1 MADREH
7 AGAVGH
13 TAPQAGSVK
22 PVPSSSQAGT
32 GCFAS
37 GGPCKQVTAAVASN
51 LMSVAD
57 TEANELEAI
66 VAHGLLNSLA
76 VMSGAAGTLLAY
88 GHSLE
93 DGDVDTLVAA
103 IDAQSCVF
111 TEGLK
116 VLLEHSSVAFA
127 DAATAVS
134 LGSGI
139 CGSLSIERRD
149 QVLDMLVRRSR
160 ELKSALDG
168 LVRGLPPEVL
178 ELLDSLNSPAD
189 ITLA

>member
-1 MADREH
+1 
-7 AGAVGH
+7 
-13 TAPQAGSVK
+13 
-22 PVPSSSQAGT
+22 
-32 GCFAS
+32 
-37 GGPCKQVTAAVASN
+37 
-51 LMSVAD
+51 MSVAPSE
-57 TEANELEAI
+57 TNELEAI

-88 GHSLE
+88 GSRMG
-93 DGDVDTLVAA
+93 DDDVDSLVAA

-134 LGSGI
+134 LGSGV
-139 CGSLSIERRD
+139 CGSVSSERRE
-149 QVLDMLVRRSR
+149 QVLRMLVRRSR
-160 ELKSALDG
+160 ELKNALDG

-178 ELLDSLNSPAD
+178 ELLDSLNPPT
-189 ITLA
+189 ITLP

>member
-1 MADREH
+1 
-7 AGAVGH
+7 
-13 TAPQAGSVK
+13 
-22 PVPSSSQAGT
+22 
-32 GCFAS
+32 
-37 GGPCKQVTAAVASN
+37 
-51 LMSVAD
+51 MSVAD
-57 TEANELEAI
+57 TSELEAI

-88 GHSLE
+88 GSE
-93 DGDVDTLVAA
+93 MGADDVETLVNA

-116 VLLEHSSVAFA
+116 VLLEHSTVAFA

-134 LGSGI
+134 LGSGV
-139 CGSLSIERRD
+139 CGSLPVERRD
-149 QVLDMLVRRSR
+149 RVLDMLVRRSR

-178 ELLDSLNSPAD
+178 ELLDSLNPSSSA
-189 ITLA
+189 LR

>member
-1 MADREH
+1 MR
-7 AGAVGH
+7 
-13 TAPQAGSVK
+13 
-22 PVPSSSQAGT
+22 
-32 GCFAS
+32 
-37 GGPCKQVTAAVASN
+37 
-51 LMSVAD
+51 M
-57 TEANELEAI
+57 TEATELEAV

-88 GHSLE
+88 GRELG
-93 DGDVDTLVAA
+93 DADVDALVAA
-103 IDAQSCVF
+103 IDSQSCVF

-134 LGSGI
+134 LGSGV
-139 CGSLSIERRD
+139 CGSLSADRRE
-149 QVLDMLVRRSR
+149 QVLAMLVRRSR

-178 ELLDSLNSPAD
+178 ELLDSLNPPAV
-189 ITLA
+189 ASA

>member
-1 MADREH
+1 
-7 AGAVGH
+7 
-13 TAPQAGSVK
+13 
-22 PVPSSSQAGT
+22 
-32 GCFAS
+32 
-37 GGPCKQVTAAVASN
+37 
-51 LMSVAD
+51 MSVAD
-57 TEANELEAI
+57 TSELEAI

-88 GHSLE
+88 GSE
-93 DGDVDTLVAA
+93 MGADDVETLVNA

-116 VLLEHSSVAFA
+116 VLLEHSTVAFA

-134 LGSGI
+134 LGSAV
-139 CGSLSIERRD
+139 CGSLSSERRAG
-149 QVLDMLVRRSR
+149 VLAMLVRRSR

-178 ELLDSLNSPAD
+178 ELLDSLNPPAP
-189 ITLA
+189 APAAP

>member
-1 MADREH
+1 MGVTD
-7 AGAVGH
+7 
-13 TAPQAGSVK
+13 
-22 PVPSSSQAGT
+22 SS
-32 GCFAS
+32 
-37 GGPCKQVTAAVASN
+37 
-51 LMSVAD
+51 
-57 TEANELEAI
+57 ELEAV

-88 GHSLE
+88 GSAL
-93 DGDVDTLVAA
+93 GDSDIDTLVAA

-134 LGSGI
+134 LGSGV
-139 CGSLSIERRD
+139 CGSLTAERRD
-149 QVLDMLVRRSR
+149 QVLNMLVRRSR

-168 LVRGLPPEVL
+168 LVRGLPPEIL
-178 ELLDSLNSPAD
+178 ELLDSLSPPPV
-189 ITLA
+189 TLP

>member
-1 MADREH
+1 MVVAED
-7 AGAVGH
+7 
-13 TAPQAGSVK
+13 TAP
-22 PVPSSSQAGT
+22 T
-32 GCFAS
+32 
-37 GGPCKQVTAAVASN
+37 
-51 LMSVAD
+51 D
-57 TEANELEAI
+57 LEAV

-88 GHSLE
+88 GSDL
-93 DGDVDTLVAA
+93 GDNDVETLVAA
-103 IDAQSCVF
+103 IDSQSCVF

-116 VLLEHSSVAFA
+116 VLLEHSSIAFA

-134 LGSGI
+134 LGSGV
-139 CGSLSIERRD
+139 CGSLTAERRA

-178 ELLDSLNSPAD
+178 ELLDSLNPPVV
-189 ITLA
+189 TVP